1 MPSSWPIA
9 ISSTPDSK
17 PDCYSGWGTS
27 GCCTTGRRT
36 VFRRCPD
43 RRDARRAQD
52 ERRAVRRRPTGNP
65 APKRFLAQ
73 RSDIDAGPAP
83 RCNELRSRDRAN
95 IARPHAKRVLA
106 SSKDAQMGLLD
117 FHRARIAH
125 SGVACNATL
134 VDRAAVAT
142 EIAHRAVGRGQLGE
156 RAHRWPLV
164 RPAADWWRARCRPI
178 AAIHAIAVWC
188 SMPRHHRDVSNAI
201 DAHPP
206 KSRVHHPV

>member
-1 MPSSWPIA
+1 M
-9 ISSTPDSK
+9 
-17 PDCYSGWGTS
+17 GGRR

-83 RCNELRSRDRAN
+83 RCNEPS
-95 IARPHAKRVLA
+95 IARPSEHRPPGHAKRVLA

-156 RAHRWPLV
+156 RGPTVGRWCAQQRIGGAH
-164 RPAADWWRARCRPI
+164 
-178 AAIHAIAVWC
+178 
-188 SMPRHHRDVSNAI
+188 
-201 DAHPP
+201 DAGQSQRSTRLPSGALCQDTTGTSATQSTLTRQSLACIIQFE
-206 KSRVHHPV
+206 SRSA